1 MRCGNKDCKCQ
12 LFHEETVNDV
22 KNEMLTDNQYL
33 DIANL
38 FKIISDPTRIKIIE
52 AIKTESLCVFDIAH
66 LLGVTKSA
74 ISHQMKLLKSF
85 NLIESKK
92 EGKMVYYKF
101 NNNFVINL
109 IDKTKGFLEGQDEKN
124 N

>member
-74 ISHQMKLLKSF
+74 ISHQMKLLKEYNVVTS
-85 NLIESKK
+85 NR
-92 EGKMVYYKF
+92 EGKMVYYKLD
-101 NNNFVINL
+101 NDKVLNIINQA
-109 IDKTKGFLEGQDEKN
+109 KGYLGEN
-124 N
+124 YA